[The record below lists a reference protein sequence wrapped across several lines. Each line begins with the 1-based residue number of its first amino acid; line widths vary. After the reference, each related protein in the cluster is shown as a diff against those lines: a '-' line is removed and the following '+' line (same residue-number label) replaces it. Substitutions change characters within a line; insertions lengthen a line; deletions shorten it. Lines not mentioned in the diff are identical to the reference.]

1 MVSGG
6 KAKIAMI
13 LNCTGSEAQ
22 GLLNGDEQSSSHS
35 RLQKPQWY
43 SCRKNEHMEIEIS
56 QER

>member
-22 GLLNGDEQSSSHS
+22 GLLDGDEQSSSHS
-35 RLQKPQWY
+35 RLQKPQ
-43 SCRKNEHMEIEIS
+43 
-56 QER
+56 